1 MQLDVILSKK
11 RLPELEPKHLLKFET
26 NTTLLELNR
35 TKVAAFIIKMR
46 DELIVEGNDDNNPS
60 CTKF

>member
-26 NTTLLELNR
+26 KTTLLELNR
-35 TKVAAFIIKMR
+35 TKVTAFIIEMR